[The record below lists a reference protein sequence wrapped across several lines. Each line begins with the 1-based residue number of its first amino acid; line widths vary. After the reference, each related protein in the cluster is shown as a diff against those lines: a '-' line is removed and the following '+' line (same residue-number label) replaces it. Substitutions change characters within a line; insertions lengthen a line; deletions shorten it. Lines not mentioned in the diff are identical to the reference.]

1 MTFFAKIA
9 SSVISS
15 YCKVLYNSVAECFH
29 GSLEFHSH
37 SEGFQDKFRFR
48 SDPMGLNSSLV
59 FNFLVFHPTITT
71 L

>member
-37 SEGFQDKFRFR
+37 SEDFKISLGL
-48 SDPMGLNSSLV
+48 DPIQRV
-59 FNFLVFHPTITT
+59 YIVV
-71 L
+71 